1 MFTLDDLD
9 LAEEIVY
16 AHMPPTPQYAW
27 PLLADELGTEVW
39 VKHENHTPVGAFKV
53 RGGLVH
59 VDRLRQRDDVAG
71 IISATRGNHGQSLAF
86 AGRANGVP
94 VVIVAPRGNSVE
106 KNAAMRALGAE
117 LIEGGHD
124 FQAAREI
131 AARIGEERGL
141 RMVQSFHPDL
151 VLGVATYARE
161 LFQGAPP
168 LDTVYVPVGLGSGI
182 CGLILVRDL
191 LGLPTEIVGVVSDR
205 APTYRLSFE
214 AGAPVPTDTADTF
227 VDGVACRVPDPV
239 AVDII
244 CRGAARVIE
253 VPDEA
258 TADAMR
264 ILHRA
269 THNTAEPAGAI
280 SLAGAISERQDIAGR
295 RVAVVI
301 TGGNLDADVL
311 ASILTGHPPPTPSR
325 EVSAP

>member
-9 LAEEIVY
+9 RASAIVY
-16 AHMPPTPQYAW
+16 EHVPPTPQFAW
-27 PLLADELGTEVW
+27 PLLADELGTAVW

-53 RGGLVH
+53 RGGLVYL
-59 VDRLRQRDDVAG
+59 DRLRQRSDVTG

-86 AGRANGVP
+86 AGRARGVP

-117 LIEGGHD
+117 LIEAGHD
-124 FQAAREI
+124 FQAAREE
-131 AARIGEERGL
+131 AERIGEERGL
-141 RMVQSFHPDL
+141 VMVPSFQPDL

-161 LFQGAPP
+161 LLLGVPA
-168 LDTVYVPVGLGSGI
+168 LDTVYVPIGLGSGI
-182 CGLILVRDL
+182 CGMILVRDL
-191 LGLPTEIVGVVSDR
+191 LGLSTEIVGVVSDR
-205 APTYRLSFE
+205 APSYRLSFE
-214 AGAPVPTDTADTF
+214 AGAPVPTETADTF
-227 VDGVACRVPDPV
+227 ADGVACRVPDPV

-264 ILHRA
+264 ILHRT

-280 SLAGAISERQDIAGR
+280 ALAGAITERRRIAGC

-301 TGGNLDADVL
+301 TGGNVDADVL
-311 ASILTGHPPPTPSR
+311 ASILAGNPPPR
-325 EVSAP
+325 VG

>member
-9 LAEEIVY
+9 RAEAIVY

-27 PLLADELGTEVW
+27 PLLAEELGTEVW
-39 VKHENHTPVGAFKV
+39 VKHENHTPTGAFKV

-59 VDRLRQRDDVAG
+59 LDRLRRRGDVVG
-71 IISATRGNHGQSLAF
+71 IISATRGNHGQSMAF
-86 AGRANGVP
+86 AGRARGMP

-117 LIEGGHD
+117 LIEAGHD
-124 FQAAREI
+124 FQAAVEE

-141 RMVQSFHPDL
+141 LMVRSFHPDL

-161 LFQGAPP
+161 LLVGAPT
-168 LDTVYVPVGLGSGI
+168 LDTVYVPIGLGSGI
-182 CGLILVRDL
+182 CGMILVRDL
-191 LGLPTEIVGVVSDR
+191 LGLPTEIIGVVSDR
-205 APTYRLSFE
+205 APSYLLSVE
-214 AGAPVPTDTADTF
+214 DGAQIPTDTDDTF

-244 CRGAARVIE
+244 GKGAARVIE

-258 TADAMR
+258 TAEAMR
-264 ILHRA
+264 ILHRT

-280 SLAGAISERQDIAGR
+280 ALAGALSERERLAGR

-301 TGGNLDADVL
+301 TGGNVDADVL
-311 ASILTGHPPPTPSR
+311 ASILNGNPPPDLT
-325 EVSAP
+325 AG